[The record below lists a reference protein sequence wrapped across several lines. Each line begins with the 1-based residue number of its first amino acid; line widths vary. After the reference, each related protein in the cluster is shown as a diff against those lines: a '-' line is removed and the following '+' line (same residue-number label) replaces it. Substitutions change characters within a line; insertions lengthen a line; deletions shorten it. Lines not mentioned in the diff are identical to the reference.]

1 MRALKIT
8 SIIFGASIA
17 VLVIVFIAYYLIYSQ
32 EVIEPFEVNSP
43 ALETKVLVGS
53 QGSDFKNA
61 LLEKLTERIGKKDI
75 YIRAIDV
82 TTLSDIKDESWDAI
96 ILINSIQWYKLQKD
110 VRVFLNSAQTTDRI
124 IMLATSGDGDVKPKE
139 GKIDTITSASKM
151 NKLDEKLEE
160 ILSKLEPILYFY
172 TIFYNHVL
180 LRIYV

>member
-8 SIIFGASIA
+8 SMILGAFMA
-17 VLVIVFIAYYLIYSQ
+17 VLGIVFILYYLIYSQ
-32 EVIEPFEVNSP
+32 EVIEPFEVNSS
-43 ALETKVLVGS
+43 ALETKVLIGS

-61 LLEKLTERIGKKDI
+61 LLEKLTERIRKKDI

-82 TTLSDIKDESWDAI
+82 TTLSGINEESWDAI
-96 ILINSIQWYKLQKD
+96 ILINAIQWYKLQKD

-151 NKLDEKLEE
+151 NRLDEKLER
-160 ILSKLEPILYFY
+160 ILSKLESILGMEF
-172 TIFYNHVL
+172 
-180 LRIYV
+180 

>member
-82 TTLSDIKDESWDAI
+82 TTLSGVKEESWDSI

-110 VRVFLNSAQTTDRI
+110 VRIFLNSAQATDRI
-124 IMLATSGDGDVKPKE
+124 IMLATSGDGDVKPKD
-139 GKIDTITSASKM
+139 GKLDTITSASKM
-151 NKLDEKLEE
+151 NKLDEEFEE
-160 ILSKLEPILYFY
+160 ILSKLEPILGMEF
-172 TIFYNHVL
+172 
-180 LRIYV
+180 